1 MRRRLPVG
9 RDHHKGGCMNEY
21 HVCGLL
27 LMARPENARRVEQL
41 LHAMDGVEVHAS
53 EGGRMVV
60 TVEGRAYQEC
70 ADIMNQLATLD
81 GVASSSLVYHQ
92 LDNPSKPEETLQ

>member
-1 MRRRLPVG
+1 MS
-9 RDHHKGGCMNEY
+9 DY

-27 LMARPENARRVEQL
+27 LMSRPESAAKVEQAL
-41 LHAMDGVEVHAS
+41 KGMDGVQLHAN

-60 TVEGRAYQEC
+60 TIEGSEYRAC
-70 ADIMNQLATLD
+70 ADLMTELATLK

-92 LDNPSKPEETLQ
+92 IDTESTSEESLQ

>member
-1 MRRRLPVG
+1 
-9 RDHHKGGCMNEY
+9 MNEY

-27 LMARPENARRVEQL
+27 LMSRPDSAQSVERA
-41 LHAMDGVEVHAS
+41 LHAINGVEVHAN

-60 TVEGRAYQEC
+60 TVEGEAYHEC
-70 ADIMNQLATLD
+70 AEIMNQLATMS

-92 LDNPSKPEETLQ
+92 IDNESQPEESLQ

>member
-1 MRRRLPVG
+1 
-9 RDHHKGGCMNEY
+9 MNEY

-27 LMARPENARRVEQL
+27 LMSRPENAPTVEQAL
-41 LHAMDGVEVHAS
+41 QAMNGVQLHAN

-60 TVEGRAYQEC
+60 TVEGEAYGEC

-92 LDNPSKPEETLQ
+92 VDNESLPEESIQ

>member
-1 MRRRLPVG
+1 MS
-9 RDHHKGGCMNEY
+9 EY

-27 LMARPENARRVEQL
+27 LMSRPESAAKVEQAL
-41 LHAMDGVEVHAS
+41 QGMDGVQLHAN

-60 TVEGRAYQEC
+60 TIEGSEYRAC
-70 ADIMNQLATLD
+70 ADRINELATLN

-92 LDNPSKPEETLQ
+92 IDTESTPEESLQ

>member
-1 MRRRLPVG
+1 
-9 RDHHKGGCMNEY
+9 MNEY

-27 LMARPENARRVEQL
+27 LMSRPEHAATVEQA
-41 LHAMDGVEVHAS
+41 LHAMTGVQLHAN

-60 TVEGRAYQEC
+60 TVEGDAYGEC
-70 ADIMNQLATLD
+70 ADIMNQLATLN

-92 LDNPSKPEETLQ
+92 VDNESLPEESLQ

>member
-1 MRRRLPVG
+1 
-9 RDHHKGGCMNEY
+9 MNEY

-27 LMARPENARRVEQL
+27 LMSRPENAPQVEQAL
-41 LHAMDGVEVHAS
+41 DAIDGVEVHANQ
-53 EGGRMVV
+53 GGRMVV
-60 TVEGRAYQEC
+60 TVEGNAYHEC

-92 LDNPSKPEETLQ
+92 TDKESQPEESLQ